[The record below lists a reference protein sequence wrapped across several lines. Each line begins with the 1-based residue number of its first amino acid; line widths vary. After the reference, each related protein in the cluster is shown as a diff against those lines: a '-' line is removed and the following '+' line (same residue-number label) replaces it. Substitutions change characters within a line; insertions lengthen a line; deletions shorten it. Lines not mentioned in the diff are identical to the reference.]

1 MLRIVEC
8 KLVTDI
14 FISNVVLC
22 CKLLHTFNSKLTV
35 VKLYCDC
42 VEYFIF
48 VSWRCTMPECR
59 QQAVL
64 IKWCIVFKCCQDE
77 ESDVEHAT
85 IVYRQ
90 PADIMHQSMVLEV
103 PVK

>member
-1 MLRIVEC
+1 
-8 KLVTDI
+8 
-14 FISNVVLC
+14 
-22 CKLLHTFNSKLTV
+22 
-35 VKLYCDC
+35 
-42 VEYFIF
+42 
-48 VSWRCTMPECR
+48 MPECR

-90 PADIMHQSMVLEV
+90 PADILHQSTVLEV